1 MSVLPTIGSLVLGTE
16 LGGQKISNRRKEKGR
31 ERKREGRREDKRK
44 LREAEPSNFSTLN
57 KTGVREP
64 TNCFKQP

>member
-1 MSVLPTIGSLVLGTE
+1 MAQSLVAKKFPIE
-16 LGGQKISNRRKEKGR
+16 ARKEKGR

-64 TNCFKQP
+64 ANCFKQP